1 MSTQGAMAGPVHY
14 EIHIRRAAPD
24 DWSLSHAVEDRR
36 RALDA
41 ADDLM
46 RDRQAVAVRVTRET
60 LDPETMEF
68 ASAVILT
75 RGAPMLKR
83 RPIVAAPPR
92 GPACRSVRDLYAPH
106 ARETIGQVLEGWL
119 TRHEATAFELLH
131 RPDLAERLEA
141 SGVELQH
148 AIQKVAAPEARSMP
162 GQSVHELMRHYQR
175 LTEQAVERLLKA
187 GRSGAF
193 ADLRTQPVADVAVRL
208 AGSSERAFRMG
219 GAVAASLRGL
229 EGARARLERLMDL
242 CDQAPPAGPPRALV
256 FVPVEQ
262 ILCEILGSG
271 VRLAQLLGPGLDPGV
286 SLAAAV
292 RMAAPAEVAALIA
305 DDPRLCLS
313 APPVDGPPARLGAR
327 LAAGE
332 FPLLTSALAR
342 VVQRE
347 LMGRRRLRPG
357 DAAAEIDTLRL
368 LAMALTATAGRLLT
382 LEEVQTAF
390 TERSRSL
397 VAADFVAACVADCA
411 TVLAEAERLTWLCE
425 NVTGAANK
433 RAAARWLNAC
443 LGSLRFE
450 NELRGRTATNA
461 PLPGQRLLALADL
474 QRAVDH
480 AGLPQKERQ
489 AIVDALGQ
497 TGGAIEADARLTAQ
511 IARSAAPI
519 PQKLAALLR
528 LATGETGPTGPAA
541 ERARNEAVRL
551 MRGPDARAALSAE
564 PKAVQTLKPLMQAAG
579 LAA

>member
-1 MSTQGAMAGPVHY
+1 MAGPVHY

-24 DWSLSHAVEDRR
+24 DWSLSHATEDRR

-41 ADDLM
+41 ADELM
-46 RDRQAVAVRVTRET
+46 RERQAVAVRITRET
-60 LDPETMEF
+60 LDPETMAF

-83 RPIVAAPPR
+83 RRVEPSAPP
-92 GPACRSVRDLYAPH
+92 GPACRSARDLYAPH
-106 ARETIGQVLEGWL
+106 ARETIGRVLEAWL

-162 GQSVHELMRHYQR
+162 GQSVHERIRHYQR

-187 GRSGAF
+187 GRNGAF
-193 ADLRTQPVADVAVRL
+193 ADLRTLPVAEVAVRL
-208 AGSSERAFRMG
+208 TGSSERAFRMG

-229 EGARARLERLMDL
+229 DGARSRLERLMDL

-262 ILCEILGSG
+262 ILCELLGSG
-271 VRLAQLLGPGLDPGV
+271 AGLAQVLGPGLDPGV
-286 SLAAAV
+286 ILAAAV
-292 RMAAPAEVAALIA
+292 RMAAPVEVGALIA
-305 DDPRLCLS
+305 DDPRLSLL
-313 APPVDGPPARLGAR
+313 APSVDGPPARLGAR

-332 FPLLTSALAR
+332 FPLLASALAR

-357 DAAAEIDTLRL
+357 DAAGEIDTLRV
-368 LAMALTATAGRLLT
+368 LATALTATAGRLLT

-397 VAADFVAACVADCA
+397 VAADFVAACVADCT

-443 LGSLRFE
+443 VGSLRFE
-450 NELRGRTATNA
+450 NEMRGRTATSA
-461 PLPGQRLLALADL
+461 PLPGQRLMSLADL
-474 QRAVDH
+474 QRAVGYAD
-480 AGLPQKERQ
+480 LPQKEAQ
-489 AIVDALGQ
+489 AVIDALGQ
-497 TGGAIEADARLTAQ
+497 VGGAIEADARLVAQ
-511 IARSAAPI
+511 ITRSAAPI
-519 PQKLAALLR
+519 PQKLAVLLR
-528 LATGETGPTGPAA
+528 LAAGETGPTGPAA
-541 ERARNEAVRL
+541 TRARDEAVRL
-551 MRGPDARAALSAE
+551 IRGPDARAALSAE
-564 PKAVQTLKPLMQAAG
+564 PQAVQTLKPLMQAAG

>member
-24 DWSLSHAVEDRR
+24 DWSLSHAMEDRR

-41 ADDLM
+41 ADELM
-46 RDRQAVAVRVTRET
+46 RERQAVAVRVTRET
-60 LDPETMEF
+60 LDPETMAF

-83 RPIVAAPPR
+83 RRVEPPAPP
-92 GPACRSVRDLYAPH
+92 GPACRNVRDLYAPH
-106 ARETIGQVLEGWL
+106 ARERIGRVLEDWL

-148 AIQKVAAPEARSMP
+148 AIQKAAVPEARSMP

-175 LTEQAVERLLKA
+175 LTEQAVERLLKS
-187 GRSGAF
+187 GRNGAF
-193 ADLRTQPVADVAVRL
+193 ADLRTQPVAEVAAGL
-208 AGSSERAFRMG
+208 TGSSERAFRMG
-219 GAVAASLRGL
+219 GAVAASLRGVT
-229 EGARARLERLMDL
+229 GARARLERLMDL

-262 ILCEILGSG
+262 ILCELIGTDSG
-271 VRLAQLLGPGLDPGV
+271 LAQLLGPGLDPGV

-292 RMAAPAEVAALIA
+292 RMVAPVEVGALIA
-305 DDPRLCLS
+305 HDSRLTLL
-313 APPVDGPPARLGAR
+313 APSVDGPPARLAAR

-332 FPLLTSALAR
+332 FPLLVAALAR

-357 DAAAEIDTLRL
+357 DAAGEIDTLRV
-368 LAMALTATAGRLLT
+368 LAMTLTATAGRLLT

-390 TERSRSL
+390 MERSHSL
-397 VAADFVAACVADCA
+397 VAADFVAACIADCA
-411 TVLAEAERLTWLCE
+411 TVLAEAERLAWLCE

-443 LGSLRFE
+443 VGSLRFE
-450 NELRGRTATNA
+450 NEMRGRTAGAAA
-461 PLPGQRLLALADL
+461 PPGQRLLALAAL
-474 QRAVDH
+474 QRAVSQ
-480 AGLPQKERQ
+480 AGLAQKEAQ
-489 AIVDALGQ
+489 LILDALGQ
-497 TGGAIEADARLTAQ
+497 IGGAIEADARLTMQ

-541 ERARNEAVRL
+541 ERARSEAVRL

-564 PKAVQTLKPLMQAAG
+564 PQAVQTLKPLMQAAG